1 MWSRNSLTEH
11 LNLEWPIFQAPMGS
25 MTTPAL
31 AAAVSNA
38 GGLGGLGMW
47 GLAAPDAER
56 RIAGFRQQSA
66 GAVNANYPLWSAPG
80 DLRGTA
86 PEMRQKLEAMFDE
99 AGLGPMPEPVAEGF
113 GVDDAH
119 LDMLRRTKPEVISF
133 HFGAPDAETLK
144 AIKEIGCFTISSA
157 TTVAEARDLQALG
170 IDAVIAQGAEAG
182 GHRGT
187 FSDVDTSLQ
196 AGLFALLPQVV
207 DAVDVPVIAAGGI
220 ADGRT
225 AAAAFILGASA
236 VQVGT
241 AFLLTEE
248 ANVPAAHRA
257 ALQNADDASTV
268 VTSAISGKPAR
279 AIRNRLVDE
288 LSSLQPIPFP
298 GQQSVTGAL
307 KSAGDPQLS
316 SMYAGQSAAL
326 ARPMGAADLIRWLA
340 TDISKQLKKFS

>member
-1 MWSRNSLTEH
+1 MWSRNSLTER

-47 GLAAPDAER
+47 GLSAPDAER

-66 GAVNANYPLWSAPG
+66 RAVNANYPLWSDPG
-80 DLRGTA
+80 DLTGAA

-99 AGLGPMPEPVAEGF
+99 AGLGNMPEPVANGF
-113 GVDDAH
+113 GIDDAH
-119 LDMLRRTKPEVISF
+119 LEMLRRTKPEVISF
-133 HFGAPDAETLK
+133 HFGAPDAQTLH
-144 AIKEIGCFTISSA
+144 AIKDIGCFTISSA
-157 TTVAEARDLQALG
+157 TTVAEARHLEKLG
-170 IDAVIAQGAEAG
+170 IGAIIAQGAEAG

-187 FSDVDTSLQ
+187 FTEIDISMQ

-225 AAAAFILGASA
+225 AAAAFVLGASA

-257 ALQNADDASTV
+257 ALNHADDASTV
-268 VTSAISGKPAR
+268 VTLAISGKPAR

-298 GQQSVTGAL
+298 GQQSVTGVL
-307 KSAGDPQLS
+307 KSTGDPQLGG
-316 SMYAGQSAAL
+316 MYAGQSAAL
-326 ARPMGAADLIRWLA
+326 ARPMSAEDLIRSLA
-340 TDISKQLKKFS
+340 TDTREQLKKFS